1 MPDRRKEG
9 KERGKDIDSDKR
21 VNGRDDHD
29 RKENKGKGK
38 KRKEKRGNSNGILYN
53 TVL

>member
-21 VNGRDDHD
+21 VNGRDDPIE
-29 RKENKGKGK
+29 RRIKEKGKRG
-38 KRKEKRGNSNGILYN
+38 KRKGEIAM
-53 TVL
+53 